1 MVPSLVEK
9 GGEGGLLLI
18 KNPGIRWL
26 RLVVP
31 SKGPHLGLWVKLAN
45 GFEDRRKFSRVSTT
59 EEAEDLSSAGSVLQW
74 SGCKCIRSLKSG
86 VARI

>member
-1 MVPSLVEK
+1 MIPSLVEK

-18 KNPGIRWL
+18 KNPGISWL

-45 GFEDRRKFSRVSTT
+45 GFEENSLQSQRQRRQKTYLQQGLYSSGTVANVSVP
-59 EEAEDLSSAGSVLQW
+59 SS
-74 SGCKCIRSLKSG
+74 
-86 VARI
+86 